1 MQKYSSPIKETDDEN
16 RQHSSMNDV
25 SEEEDDNYS
34 SDKYDGSSSSH
45 VLPLLSSPPY
55 TVSFPPVLPLGASF
69 LLTKSTAQALQV

>member
-1 MQKYSSPIKETDDEN
+1 MTAGEAGKKRMQKYSSPIKETDDEN

-45 VLPLLSSPPY
+45 VLQSS
-55 TVSFPPVLPLGASF
+55 S
-69 LLTKSTAQALQV
+69 